1 MSCAKHKFFALNPKF
16 VHKVVHNFV
25 QSAGIARKSVF
36 SAPPRV
42 ENADRIAAR

>member
-1 MSCAKHKFFALNPKF
+1 MSCAKHKFFALNPEF

-36 SAPPRV
+36 SARSTV
-42 ENADRIAAR
+42 EDTDRTHA

>member
-1 MSCAKHKFFALNPKF
+1 MSCAKHKFFDLIPEF

-36 SAPPRV
+36 SVRQTLDNPERTS
-42 ENADRIAAR
+42 I